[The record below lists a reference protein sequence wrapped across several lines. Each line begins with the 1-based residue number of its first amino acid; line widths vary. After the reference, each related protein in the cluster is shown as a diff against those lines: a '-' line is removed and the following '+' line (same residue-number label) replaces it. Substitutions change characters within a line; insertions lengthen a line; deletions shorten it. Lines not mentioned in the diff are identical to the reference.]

1 MNIRLE
7 RISHAHDMRT
17 DTLYRLFF
25 ALKPSDIVARQTDH
39 LADTLGGGERR
50 IRLEHQ
56 HVTLAVTT
64 DYVEYPYAVIK
75 ALLRAGTAIVAEPFD
90 MRLDKLSFSNRSAA
104 LRPSRSVPLLN
115 QLQRSIVKAMWGV
128 GIALRPGWSFSPH
141 QTLFYRNGPPSHRSI
156 DGFSWSLDRFVLVC
170 SHVGRTRHDIL
181 GTWTL
186 EGNGQYVLF

>member
-1 MNIRLE
+1 MR
-7 RISHAHDMRT
+7 HDKRAAA
-17 DTLYRLFF
+17 LYRLFF
-25 ALKPSDIVARQTDH
+25 ALKPPVTVARQTDH
-39 LADTLGGGERR
+39 LAEKLGGGERR

-56 HVTLAVTT
+56 HMTLAVTA

-75 ALLRAGTAIVAEPFD
+75 ALLRAGTGVEAEPFD
-90 MRLDKLSFSNRSAA
+90 MRLDQLSFSNRSVA

-115 QLQRSIVKAMWGV
+115 QLQRSIADAMWRAGV
-128 GIALRPGWSFSPH
+128 ALRPGWSFSPH
-141 QTLFYRNGPPSHRSI
+141 QTLFYRDGPPSQQSI

-186 EGNGQYVLF
+186 KGDGQYELF